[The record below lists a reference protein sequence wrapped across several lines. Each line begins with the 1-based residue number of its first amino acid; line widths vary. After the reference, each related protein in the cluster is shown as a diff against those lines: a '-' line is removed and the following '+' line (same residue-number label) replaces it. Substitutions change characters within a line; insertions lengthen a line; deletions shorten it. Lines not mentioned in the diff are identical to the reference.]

1 MLTIEA
7 LRRAAADIRAL
18 PSVTRLGLAV
28 MVVAGV
34 PVVTLPLAGAGGHHA
49 GHAGAEHL
57 AHLAAIV
64 GMVLVLAGVVIDGA
78 RRQLARR
85 RSGAV
90 PGGLSDAHR

>member
-7 LRRAAADIRAL
+7 LRRGIREFGAL
-18 PSVTRLGLAV
+18 PALTRLGLAV
-28 MVVAGV
+28 MVFAGALD
-34 PVVTLPLAGAGGHHA
+34 VVVHIAGAGQHHA
-49 GHAGAEHL
+49 GHSGVEHL
-57 AHLAAIV
+57 AHLAGIV

-85 RSGAV
+85 RGGAV